1 MGRDVWMADRFW
13 FTIRGKN
20 PQRFL
25 NLAVSE
31 KIHLMHLHWI
41 QGGLTAQGLGPDYER
56 LRKLAAKGSWEF
68 SVQKRRGPGL
78 FAEHLLARPGILV
91 GMVLFVVLLQGMGHF
106 VWTIQFGNLNG
117 ETQQEMRNLLADCGI
132 YEGAVLDSET
142 LASAQA
148 KALQQSEVFGWVSLN
163 FAGGCLSIESTDAQY
178 QTIQEEP
185 PLMPLY
191 AKAAGE
197 IVAVEAESGFAVV
210 APRQQVEQGQ
220 LLVDVV
226 RLDRAGNEIR
236 QGASG
241 RITARCEKTY
251 TAFQPYA
258 VTQKILDGSRVVQ
271 DTVYLFGRM
280 WQEDAPGIPEQGIVQ
295 TDWQPFRLGR
305 LSLPGCVCR
314 TTFWLQ
320 TEQTLCYTRAQAEA
334 LARRACRAELYSD
347 FPDAQI
353 ESQMC
358 EVEPGAEGVTCTI
371 SYRFCANIATVQA

>member
-1 MGRDVWMADRFW
+1 MLW
-13 FTIRGKN
+13 
-20 PQRFL
+20 
-25 NLAVSE
+25 
-31 KIHLMHLHWI
+31 
-41 QGGLTAQGLGPDYER
+41 
-56 LRKLAAKGSWEF
+56 
-68 SVQKRRGPGL
+68 
-78 FAEHLLARPGILV
+78 
-91 GMVLFVVLLQGMGHF
+91 
-106 VWTIQFGNLNG
+106 
-117 ETQQEMRNLLADCGI
+117 
-132 YEGAVLDSET
+132 VLDSET

-148 KALQQSEVFGWVSLN
+148 KALQQSGVFGWVSLN

-197 IVAVEAESGFAVV
+197 IVAVEAESGFVV
-210 APRQQVEQGQ
+210 VVPRQQVEQGQ

-226 RLDRAGNEIR
+226 RLDRDGNEIR

-251 TAFQPYA
+251 TVFQPYE
-258 VTQKILDGSRVVQ
+258 VMQKILDGSRVVQ

-280 WQEDAPGIPEQGIVQ
+280 WKEDAPGMPEQGIVQ

-314 TTFWLQ
+314 TTFWPQ
-320 TEQTLCYTRAQAEA
+320 TEQTLCYTKAQAEA